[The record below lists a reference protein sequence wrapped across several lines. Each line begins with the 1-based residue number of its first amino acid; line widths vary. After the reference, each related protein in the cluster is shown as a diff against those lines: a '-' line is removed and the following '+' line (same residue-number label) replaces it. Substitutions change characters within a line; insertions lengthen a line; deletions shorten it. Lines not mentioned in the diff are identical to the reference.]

1 MEKATTDTSS
11 QLGYAKEGLYVRC
24 SFGKYMDS
32 MDSRCSFGFVSHVI
46 NDDNIGIATLLCRVV
61 LWLGEHIQFLLSHMI
76 IGYPILFMSGRSGE
90 PRNEFKNIVNI
101 KPIYVTVF

>member
-1 MEKATTDTSS
+1 MSGAP
-11 QLGYAKEGLYVRC
+11 LAYIWIAWIAGAPLVLL
-24 SFGKYMDS
+24 
-32 MDSRCSFGFVSHVI
+32 SHVI
-46 NDDNIGIATLLCRVV
+46 IGIATLLCRVV